1 MAKTTHVHKLRRFKY
16 ANGTKVYFCTL
27 DCNFKIE
34 AALALGKK
42 TICNI
47 CNNEFIMNEYSCKL
61 AKPHCTRCGKMK
73 VEVDGEMRF
82 VNKLRPTAALAEL
95 AKDSVIS
102 LKERL
107 GKVVTMEKD
116 EDI

>member
-1 MAKTTHVHKLRRFKY
+1 MTERHVHKLRRHRY
-16 ANGTKVYFCTL
+16 SNGTKVYFCTL
-27 DCNFKIE
+27 DCNYKIE

-47 CNNEFIMNEYSCKL
+47 CGDEFTMNEYSVKL

-73 VEVDGEMRF
+73 VQDSEGNTKF
-82 VNKLRPTAALAEL
+82 ISKLRPQAALADM
-95 AKDSVIS
+95 AKDTTSS
-102 LKERL
+102 LRERL
-107 GKVVTMEKD
+107 GKVVTIERD